1 MITKR
6 DREQLACLA
15 EVIADQ
21 QATRKMLDHACG
33 LACEVFKSM
42 DARFAEAKREKL
54 EYQTENVR
62 LRRAIKAML
71 AAAST
76 KDLRRNLQAIAEGA
90 MKR

>member
-1 MITKR
+1 MTTKR

-21 QATRKMLDHACG
+21 QATHKMLDHACG
-33 LACEVFKSM
+33 LAVEVFKAM
-42 DARFAEAKREKL
+42 DERYAETKREKL
-54 EYQTENVR
+54 EYQVENVK

-76 KDLRRNLQAIAEGA
+76 KDLRRKLQAVAEGV